1 MPHGGGAKISS
12 RRERRERL
20 LQSERER
27 LLGGR
32 VVQSREGAIRY
43 RKKKYNNNKTILK
56 IVEENK
62 N

>member
-43 RKKKYNNNKTILK
+43 RKKNI
-56 IVEENK
+56 
-62 N
+62 